1 MLQKRLPLIFIF
13 VLALFVVFLTSG
25 LILAFTASNE
35 TDIITPTLL
44 PTSPATDRPG
54 LAPPATREGVM
65 NSTPDF
71 ATFVPLPVTTNFD
84 AAQVAQGREIYTM
97 RCATCHGDRGQGLAL
112 WRSSWDADHQNCTK
126 SGCHG
131 ANHPPDGFA
140 MPQVP
145 PPLIGP
151 SSLTAFQTAA
161 QLQLFIA
168 SSMPYQAPGVLAQDE
183 YWALTAF
190 LADQHQANAGGTTLN
205 DTTAANVIL
214 HPAG

>member
-84 AAQVAQGREIYTM
+84 AAQIAQGRQIYTM

-112 WRSSWDADHQNCTK
+112 WRSSCDADHQNFTK
-126 SGCHG
+126 S
-131 ANHPPDGFA
+131 
-140 MPQVP
+140 
-145 PPLIGP
+145 
-151 SSLTAFQTAA
+151 
-161 QLQLFIA
+161 A
-168 SSMPYQAPGVLAQDE
+168 S
-183 YWALTAF
+183 
-190 LADQHQANAGGTTLN
+190 H
-205 DTTAANVIL
+205 AANTPPHDSAIPTHPTPII
-214 HPAG
+214 HPASTLT